1 MRLFCSFLDLQD
13 TLAPGVLPR
22 HSVAAVTTWTEALT
36 LLSCLDLPGLPMD
49 HCPSPCWSATPTPP
63 LTALL
68 TDPRSS
74 RGQVWTISSRF
85 QSSPLASIPC
95 SGNFISTA
103 CSGMN
108 TNLRNRHQFR
118 ENIRFTHAI
127 FVEPLLRARS
137 SAASCSKLSNVAT
150 PLENPLKWQR
160 NR

>member
-1 MRLFCSFLDLQD
+1 MRLFCSLLGPQD
-13 TLAPGVLPR
+13 TLVPGVLPR
-22 HSVAAVTTWTEALT
+22 HSVAAVTTWREALT
-36 LLSCLDLPGLPMD
+36 LLSCLDLPGLPWITAFSMLEC
-49 HCPSPCWSATPTPP
+49 HPHPT

-68 TDPRSS
+68 TEPRSS

-118 ENIRFTHAI
+118 ENIGLTHAI
-127 FVEPLLRARS
+127 LVEPLLRARS
-137 SAASCSKLSNVAT
+137 SAANCSKLSNIIT

-160 NR
+160 NK